1 MEYGNEKSRPRQ
13 PQQGG
18 GYDDG
23 GVPRRRGRRPRQV
36 PVSVTYRP
44 QTKEE
49 VQLCTDAL
57 RLLVS
62 SMVRRRMG
70 EYEEEET

>member
-1 MEYGNEKSRPRQ
+1 MPCGNEKGRPHL

-18 GYDDG
+18 GLDDG

-36 PVSVTYRP
+36 PVAVSYRP
-44 QTKEE
+44 QNPEE
-49 VQLCTDAL
+49 EQQCKDAL
-57 RLLVS
+57 RLLLA

-70 EYEEEET
+70 GHEEEET